1 MRQVERLASVL
12 GCYTKSFALPLR
24 TRQTAQVNQ
33 RQLDVKRR
41 LDPLH
46 RFTIRHMECGSPG
59 LVTSDDFGEA
69 ALECGN
75 IQRPIA
81 AHRERLPI
89 KASVRSKVGTQP
101 KLLRQRK
108 GKRGVPPGGR
118 GGWGRKTLRP
128 HLQIRFRQLLPL
140 RSIPSRSRCAAM

>member
-81 AHRERLPI
+81 AHRERLVI
-89 KASVRSKVGTQP
+89 ERSVRSK
-101 KLLRQRK
+101 LRMTPDRK
-108 GKRGVPPGGR
+108 
-118 GGWGRKTLRP
+118 
-128 HLQIRFRQLLPL
+128 
-140 RSIPSRSRCAAM
+140 S